1 MRLGRTYPI
10 NNEVIL
16 MYYDTNTIF
25 SMTQANQNFS
35 QVAKA
40 VEQKGQAVI
49 FKNNKPKFL
58 VIDMEKDSIQFDLS
72 EDEKIDVVAKRVLEK
87 YLPAFKELA
96 K

>member
-72 EDEKIDVVAKRVLEK
+72 EDEKIDVVTKRVLEK

>member
-49 FKNNKPKFL
+49 FKNNGKG
-58 VIDMEKDSIQFDLS
+58 
-72 EDEKIDVVAKRVLEK
+72 
-87 YLPAFKELA
+87 
-96 K
+96 